1 MRYKITI
8 QETLSRSILVDAATL
23 YDAEFVARDMYR
35 NCQIILSDNDFVS
48 TEFKVAPLHSYYQSA
63 KNDFTLL
70 HGDCMQRLHEI
81 EDNSIDAIFADPPY
95 FLSNGGISVQSG
107 KQVCVDK
114 GDWDKG
120 GTPEHIYEFN
130 RRWLELCRPKLKENG
145 TIWISGTHHNIHVV
159 MRCLQELGYK
169 VLNTITWQKTD
180 PPPNLSCKYF
190 NFSTELIIWARK
202 YEKKTHKFNYEV
214 MKQLNG
220 GTQMTDVW
228 RIPAV
233 GSWEKQQGK
242 HPTQKPLRLLYRIV
256 LASTNKGDTILD
268 PFNGSGTTGIAANL
282 LGRKYI
288 GIEQDK
294 QFCELSQRR
303 RDAIED
309 INERK
314 CLFDKMHE
322 NPQEA
327 TVIINHMRE
336 KELEKALKYGITYM
350 RAGDSKGS
358 LLVSKGFEKS
368 QYVLL
373 HTNGEN
379 CHLFKLKTKGHFQ
392 IWTKD
397 TLEQYCFNPQ
407 HAAYYVTLHF
417 DNAKE
422 IEITKSLNLKQRQ
435 NTYRAKICQLSDFI
449 GFI

>member
-1 MRYKITI
+1 MTN
-8 QETLSRSILVDAATL
+8 T
-23 YDAEFVARDMYR
+23 
-35 NCQIILSDNDFVS
+35 S
-48 TEFKVAPLHSYYQSA
+48 TYP
-63 KNDFTLL
+63 DFTILN
-70 HGDCMQRLHEI
+70 GDCMQRLREL

-120 GTPEHIYEFN
+120 GTPEYIYEFN
-130 RRWLELCRPKLKENG
+130 RNWLSLCRSKLKDDG

-202 YEKKTHKFNYEV
+202 HEKKTHKFNYET

-233 GSWEKQQGK
+233 GKWEKNQGK
-242 HPTQKPLRLLYRIV
+242 HPTQKTLRLLYRII
-256 LASTNKGDTILD
+256 LASTNEGDTILD
-268 PFNGSGTTGIAANL
+268 PFSGSGTTGIAANL

-294 QFCELSQRR
+294 KFCELSLSRR
-303 RDAIED
+303 AALED
-309 INERK
+309 PDERK
-314 CLFDKMHE
+314 KLSEKMRE
-322 NPQEA
+322 NPQET
-327 TVIINHMRE
+327 TVLVNHMRE
-336 KELEKALKYGITYM
+336 SDRAIAMKTGITYL

-358 LLVSKGFEKS
+358 LLVKPGFEK
-368 QYVLL
+368 LGHICL
-373 HTNGEN
+373 HTFGDKPE
-379 CHLFKLKTKGHFQ
+379 LFKLAKSGFQ
-392 IWTKD
+392 IWTPDALQK
-397 TLEQYCFNPQ
+397 LGFSAENAP
-407 HAAYYVTLHF
+407 YYAVLRFDPSKPIKYDQQIDLHQRKYTTV
-417 DNAKE
+417 AH
-422 IEITKSLNLKQRQ
+422 IESLS
-435 NTYRAKICQLSDFI
+435 TFI
-449 GFI
+449 SIK